1 MRKNS
6 STSYKS
12 RIFRFV
18 GIILLIGLITSAL
31 SFLAIRSEWN
41 STIEEPSSIDL
52 LIVLGAGVWGDQPSP
67 QLKLRLQTAAKI
79 FEENPKMQV
88 LVSGGQGHDEWISE
102 AEAMHNYLVQLD
114 VPSESILLEDQSTST
129 VENLTFSKTIIDS
142 LEIESNES
150 ELFQIGIVTTEYHM
164 YRAKMLAKRFGINA
178 GGESAPNVPIIIVKN
193 TLREIVA
200 VIKDTILR

>member
-1 MRKNS
+1 
-6 STSYKS
+6 
-12 RIFRFV
+12 
-18 GIILLIGLITSAL
+18 
-31 SFLAIRSEWN
+31 
-41 STIEEPSSIDL
+41 
-52 LIVLGAGVWGDQPSP
+52 
-67 QLKLRLQTAAKI
+67 
-79 FEENPKMQV
+79 MQV